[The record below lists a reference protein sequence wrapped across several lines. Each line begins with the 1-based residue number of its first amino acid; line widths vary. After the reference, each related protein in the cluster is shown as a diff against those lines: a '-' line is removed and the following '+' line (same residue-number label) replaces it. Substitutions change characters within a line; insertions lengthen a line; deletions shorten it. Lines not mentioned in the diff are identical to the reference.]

1 MDSLFFRTRI
11 TKSLVPTETDDRF
24 FEGVLTVQMKDKQGE
39 VTITDELMK
48 VLPIWMDR
56 GAPITDT
63 HSNRVVGKGINFSR
77 VEGEGEDGEMLPAIK
92 ITGKIHKNYELDH
105 DIWGKIKSGEYKG
118 LSFGGATKAERQ
130 PIRMKDGS
138 IAYTLGDLEHYEVA
152 VCADPAV
159 PLALITDYNPLAKAS
174 TMAEDLGN
182 GKMLI
187 KCDNYG
193 CYVNK
198 DADLTEEDTF
208 EKKVQKLVADGKTQE
223 QAEKIVGSFVK
234 SKPDELTGEQ
244 GLTSEGNSDVETDGN
259 NHSMYNQDVNEDG
272 SSGRRNVAVKEEWQ
286 GSGSPQPKEMMK
298 EKACWEGYK
307 QSGMKEQ
314 DGKMVPNCVPNSS
327 EKADDKK
334 PLNKPM
340 RDDGDKKFKVY
351 VKDPKTGNT
360 VTVRFGDPNM
370 EIRRDDPEARS
381 SFRARHKCDQQNDKT
396 SAAYWSCKMWEKSST
411 VSDNISKANWEV
423 WLEKDLQQPDGGM
436 RGLGGYNTSQQG
448 ADDIAQVSEVKSE
461 DAKHE
466 ENYIKDNNKE
476 SDSNM
481 ADENKKPEEEVKA
494 EHAEEEAPVEKTEE
508 EIDDKNKAFDAI
520 SVQLKSIIKGQKSLG
535 DRIKALETPTDLPLT
550 PKVSDKDDIGA
561 EVKAPDTYQS
571 NSVQAG
577 LDDDKSGE
585 KKPEGDEGSLAMQEK
600 SLVTKSSNTFT
611 TETPR
616 PSAALETI
624 EKSSGKDYSPILKD
638 ARAQGYEGLSQVA
651 QNILAGKYYTPT
663 SDEVGTY

>member
-1 MDSLFFRTRI
+1 MDSLFFRTLI

-77 VEGEGEDGEMLPAIK
+77 VEVEGEGGEMLPAIK
-92 ITGKIHKNYELDH
+92 ITGKIHKNYELDN

-193 CYVNK
+193 CYVDK

-286 GSGSPQPKEMMK
+286 GSGSPQPKEMK
-298 EKACWEGYK
+298 DEEDK
-307 QSGMKEQ
+307 
-314 DGKMVPNCVPNSS
+314 
-327 EKADDKK
+327 DKK
-334 PLNKPM
+334 
-340 RDDGDKKFKVY
+340 
-351 VKDPKTGNT
+351 
-360 VTVRFGDPNM
+360 
-370 EIRRDDPEARS
+370 
-381 SFRARHKCDQQNDKT
+381 
-396 SAAYWSCKMWEKSST
+396 
-411 VSDNISKANWEV
+411 
-423 WLEKDLQQPDGGM
+423 KDLQQPDGGM

-461 DAKHE
+461 DAKPE
-466 ENYIKDNNKE
+466 ENYIKDNNQE

-494 EHAEEEAPVEKTEE
+494 ENVEEEAPVEKTEE

-520 SVQLKSIIKGQKSLG
+520 SVQLKSIIEGQKSLG

-600 SLVTKSSNTFT
+600 SLVAKSSNTFT

-638 ARAQGYEGLSQVA
+638 ARAQGFEGLSQVA